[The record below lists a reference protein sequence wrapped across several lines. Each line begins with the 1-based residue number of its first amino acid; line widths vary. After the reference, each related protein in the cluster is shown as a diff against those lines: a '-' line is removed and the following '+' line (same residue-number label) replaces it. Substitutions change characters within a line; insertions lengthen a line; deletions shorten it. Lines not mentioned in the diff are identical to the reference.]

1 MEIEFLYFEGCPNHE
16 PALQLLKKVMG
27 EEGISAPVKETDVVS
42 DSMAQEVRFAGSP
55 SIRVNNQDIEAEG
68 IAEQGYG
75 RKCRIY
81 SVDGAPKGVPPESL
95 IRDAFTQAKTK
106 GSCCE

>member
-1 MEIEFLYFEGCPNHE
+1 MKIEFLYFEGCPNHE
-16 PALQLLKKVMG
+16 PALQLLKKVMA
-27 EEGISAPVKETDVVS
+27 EEGVVSPVKETDVVS
-42 DSMAQEVRFAGSP
+42 DAMAQEVRFAGSP
-55 SIRVNNQDIEAEG
+55 SIRVNNQDIEVEG

-95 IRDAFTQAKTK
+95 IRNAFTQAKTK